1 MTKIKKHFYT
11 WNDVEKMVTN
21 IITQMY
27 NDNFRPEYIVGITR
41 GGLTPAIMMS
51 NRTGIPMKTLDVR
64 LRDTNGLK
72 GKPESNSNMANDA
85 KLGKKILVVDDSNM
99 QRKRISEFLQVQGY
113 NTDEAGDGFE
123 ALKIADSTIFNAF
136 LVDIQMPLMD
146 GYELIE
152 NLRKSSTYNN
162 TPVFVIS
169 GGHVDRENILSRLEG
184 SNVSNFYEK
193 PVDLEALIA
202 ELDDKLSIATDNLHS
217 GEE

>member
-1 MTKIKKHFYT
+1 
-11 WNDVEKMVTN
+11 
-21 IITQMY
+21 
-27 NDNFRPEYIVGITR
+27 
-41 GGLTPAIMMS
+41 MS
-51 NRTGIPMKTLDVR
+51 PW
-64 LRDTNGLK
+64 
-72 GKPESNSNMANDA
+72 E
-85 KLGKKILVVDDSNM
+85 VDFASSDIHIRSFSVI
-99 QRKRISEFLQVQGY
+99 RICEFLQVQGY

-162 TPVFVIS
+162 TPVFLIS